1 MGFLFFAPGLVSRA
15 AETRVIGIKTLFSF
29 DSTLKRK
36 QCFAVGCLMQRSN
49 TLRLLAVL
57 AMAVGASNPLR
68 AGEPTLGDAPSAPND
83 VSGLPGRSPHPLG
96 VTGGFNVDTSSR
108 EQVRSFYNA
117 VYASSSGVP
126 INTSAFTST
135 CMPGTNSTAFQEA
148 VLCRINWFRAMAGLP
163 AAVTFNSGNN
173 TKDQAG
179 ALMMSAN
186 NQLKHAGIPP
196 TWSCFSTDGTNAA
209 ANSNLA
215 LGYDGPDAITAY
227 IQDYGTNNYQTG
239 HRRWILYPQ
248 TQVMGTGDVPQQDS
262 FDAANATWVMDAN
275 LYGARPAT
283 RTPYVAWPPAGYAP
297 YQVVFP
303 QWSFALSNADLSS
316 ATINMKSNGMSLAV
330 TIQPYVGGYPS
341 GGENT
346 LVWYPTNLDP
356 TASSTIFPFG
366 GTDTVYTV
374 TVSNVI
380 TSAGAQ
386 NFSYTVTVFDPAAP
400 GADYFP
406 PIISGTNRPSVNANN
421 AYACTPVPD
430 PNVTGYQWLTAQN
443 TNGNLFDGAE
453 GGLVN
458 FTATT
463 TPGYSVITNIAG
475 ESGSFSFYLAMPS
488 PAADQILQLNELLFP
503 ATNTTVT
510 FKSLLGYATTNQI
523 AKVQV
528 SADDGD
534 VWQDVYSQTGSGG
547 SGESSFTTRSLS
559 LSSYAGT
566 PVLLRFN
573 YHFSASG
580 NGTFYGQTLTSPPV
594 GWFLDNIVA
603 TNTSQLI
610 NLVTNVTA
618 STNFTFTPSQ
628 ATNYCLAA
636 RALIFTQ
643 FPLDFGPVKQV
654 AAIVG
659 PPVIAL
665 SAPVISG
672 NQVQLNF
679 TVTSGMATTFHLL
692 QVDQLG
698 GSWLTNASALLT
710 TNVPGSSYRFTTT
723 NGPVARF
730 YRIQSP

>member
-1 MGFLFFAPGLVSRA
+1 MGFLFFAPGFVSRV
-15 AETRVIGIKTLFSF
+15 AETRLTGIETPPGF

-36 QCFAVGCLMQRSN
+36 RWFAVGCLMQKVK
-49 TLRLLAVL
+49 TLHLLAVL
-57 AMAVGASNPLR
+57 AMAIGASNPLR
-68 AGEPTLGDAPSAPND
+68 AGEPTLGDAPTAPKD
-83 VSGLPGRSPHPLG
+83 VSGLPGRGPHPLG

-117 VYASSSGVP
+117 VYTSSSGVP
-126 INTSAFTST
+126 INTSAVTSSCT
-135 CMPGTNSTAFQEA
+135 PGTNSTAFQEV
-148 VLCRINWFRAMAGLP
+148 VLRRINWFRAMAGLP
-163 AAVTFNSGNN
+163 AAVAFDSGNN
-173 TKDQAG
+173 TKDQAA

-186 NQLKHAGIPP
+186 NQLQHTAIPP
-196 TWSCFSTDGTNAA
+196 TWSCFRTDGTNAA

-227 IQDYGTNNYQTG
+227 IQDFGANNYQTG

-248 TQVMGTGDVPQQDS
+248 TQMMGAGDVPQQNS

-275 LYGARPAT
+275 LYGSRPAT
-283 RTPYVAWPPAGYAP
+283 RTPYVAWPPAGYVP
-297 YQVVFP
+297 YPVVYP
-303 QWSFALSNADLSS
+303 QWSFALSNADLSA
-316 ATINMKSNGMSLAV
+316 ATVNMKSNGVSMTV
-330 TIQPYVGGYPS
+330 TIQPYLTGY
-341 GGENT
+341 GENT
-346 LVWYPTNLDP
+346 LVWYPTSLDP
-356 TASSTIFPFG
+356 TSAGTVFPFN

-374 TVSNVI
+374 TLSNVI

-386 NFSYTVTVFDPAAP
+386 YFSYTVTVFDPAVP

-430 PNVTGYQWLTAQN
+430 PNVTGYQWLTSQSA
-443 TNGNLFDGAE
+443 NGNLFDGAE

-463 TPGYSVITNIAG
+463 TTGYSVITNMAG
-475 ESGSFSFYLAMPS
+475 ASGSFSFYLAMPL

-510 FKSLLGYATTNQI
+510 YKSLLGYATTNQI

-528 SADDGD
+528 SADGGEA
-534 VWQDVYSQTGSGG
+534 WQDIYSQTGSGG
-547 SGESSFTTRSLS
+547 SGESSFTTHLLS
-559 LSSYAGT
+559 LSNYAGT

-580 NGTFYGQTLTSPPV
+580 NGTFYGQILTSPPV
-594 GWFLDNIVA
+594 GWFLDNIVV

-610 NLVTNVTA
+610 NLVTNTTA

-628 ATNYCLAA
+628 ATNYCMEA

-643 FPLDFGPVKQV
+643 FPLDFGPVKPV

-679 TVTSGMATTFHLL
+679 TVASGIAATFHLL

-698 GSWLTNASALLT
+698 GTWLTNASALLT

-723 NGPVARF
+723 NDSVTRF

>member
-1 MGFLFFAPGLVSRA
+1 M
-15 AETRVIGIKTLFSF
+15 
-29 DSTLKRK
+29 
-36 QCFAVGCLMQRSN
+36 
-49 TLRLLAVL
+49 
-57 AMAVGASNPLR
+57 
-68 AGEPTLGDAPSAPND
+68 
-83 VSGLPGRSPHPLG
+83 G